1 MYIDAFTSNT
11 KETHYTI
18 TVEPV
23 NEFELT
29 MNTTV
34 EFNISANA
42 PEIRYFKF
50 PDGIQ
55 DVVVTTSSNSG
66 GCAYV
71 SVQNASCPV
80 NDLLQ
85 SDCSIGVFQT
95 MITDSSLVIK
105 AGDTITGD
113 DFFVVIIVVDSSYCN
128 QISQEEVITVSTIS
142 VNLTITTL
150 HSASQYVGAIILPVG
165 VFLVLGLI
173 ISFTFVFPILH
184 CTRRPPLV
192 KNCCTSKEYLE
203 DDDVDDSE
211 TITLGSTVNQIKMN
225 SKTEENTDQLKTQM
239 NALLQSGIERELL
252 TKTSITIPDMLK
264 KPTPLLER
272 QYTVYGW
279 NTITVGIFYAL
290 PAFQLVLSQQLL
302 LNISG
307 NQDLC
312 YYNFKC
318 ASPLGAL
325 STFNAV
331 WSNVGYFML
340 GFFFI
345 VIVAIQ
351 QHRYNKR
358 LEQLESQSCVGLP
371 QFFGIYYA
379 MGVALMMEGFMSAFY
394 HICPSDN
401 NFQFDT
407 AFMFIIGGLLIIKVF
422 QARHPDIH
430 TNAFVAFLAFA
441 VVIFLTLIG
450 IFEGSTDLYWPTR
463 VVLLILVLTAMMIF
477 SVSFYFFHDWKLSNW
492 IELRTY
498 HRIFNWFKSW
508 CVRCNS
514 KENCTLFKPKKLV
527 RFLKLCFAIFMNFI
541 ITLLMIFSRK
551 GIATIVLALIISNF
565 LIYAAI
571 YLLSKF
577 WYREPWTMKPI
588 IYLVVLGLAWGSSF
602 YFYVNNVA
610 QWEYSPAQSRAL
622 NKECIVL
629 GFYDYH
635 DVWHFLSAV
644 AMFFSFL
651 FLLTLD
657 DGLNG
662 VRREKINVF

>member
-1 MYIDAFTSNT
+1 M
-11 KETHYTI
+11 HHHHC
-18 TVEPV
+18 VC
-23 NEFELT
+23 
-29 MNTTV
+29 
-34 EFNISANA
+34 IS
-42 PEIRYFKF
+42 I
-50 PDGIQ
+50 
-55 DVVVTTSSNSG
+55 
-66 GCAYV
+66 
-71 SVQNASCPV
+71 
-80 NDLLQ
+80 
-85 SDCSIGVFQT
+85 
-95 MITDSSLVIK
+95 
-105 AGDTITGD
+105 
-113 DFFVVIIVVDSSYCN
+113 
-128 QISQEEVITVSTIS
+128 
-142 VNLTITTL
+142 
-150 HSASQYVGAIILPVG
+150 ASQYVGAIILPVG

-173 ISFTFVFPILH
+173 ISFTFVFPILR
-184 CTRRPPLV
+184 CTCRPFV
-192 KNCCTSKEYLE
+192 FKKNCWTFKEYLE
-203 DDDVDDSE
+203 DDVDDSE
-211 TITLGSTVNQIKMN
+211 TAPLGSTAVNDLSLN
-225 SKTEENTDQLKTQM
+225 TNYEAGENTDGLKTQM

-450 IFEGSTDLYWPTR
+450 I
-463 VVLLILVLTAMMIF
+463 
-477 SVSFYFFHDWKLSNW
+477 
-492 IELRTY
+492 
-498 HRIFNWFKSW
+498 
-508 CVRCNS
+508 VR
-514 KENCTLFKPKKLV
+514 
-527 RFLKLCFAIFMNFI
+527 
-541 ITLLMIFSRK
+541 
-551 GIATIVLALIISNF
+551 
-565 LIYAAI
+565 
-571 YLLSKF
+571 
-577 WYREPWTMKPI
+577 
-588 IYLVVLGLAWGSSF
+588 
-602 YFYVNNVA
+602 
-610 QWEYSPAQSRAL
+610 
-622 NKECIVL
+622 
-629 GFYDYH
+629 
-635 DVWHFLSAV
+635 
-644 AMFFSFL
+644 
-651 FLLTLD
+651 
-657 DGLNG
+657 
-662 VRREKINVF
+662 